1 MGLTGTAA
9 MPQELFDALMAEML
23 IQVDNQFTF
32 LQLAVPQAPSIIP
45 PGAKTL
51 NFDREVLPTGTYT
64 ESSRRMTEGTDVT
77 ASSQAISETQKTLT
91 IREYGGP
98 HDGTGVMPFG
108 ITTQMLKM
116 AAHDLAARLG
126 AYLRRDRNKHINQ
139 RRMDDLLTST
149 NIVTPDGSTSGTI
162 ATGQKMTFDMIKS
175 LGKSMSDAL
184 VPMFPNG
191 RWKLIIGTKDE
202 LDLKTDA
209 DVKAAFNYWAAQNPL
224 IATGQIGS
232 LDKFDIFVD
241 TLIPTTGVGA
251 GSLVTGYQGVAF
263 GPYHLGEGQLQPAEP
278 RMDDVTD
285 FGRRLRMM
293 WVSLEAVGVLY
304 TDLIFKT
311 LTT

>member
-191 RWKLIIGTKDE
+191 RW
-202 LDLKTDA
+202 
-209 DVKAAFNYWAAQNPL
+209 
-224 IATGQIGS
+224 
-232 LDKFDIFVD
+232 
-241 TLIPTTGVGA
+241 
-251 GSLVTGYQGVAF
+251 
-263 GPYHLGEGQLQPAEP
+263 
-278 RMDDVTD
+278 
-285 FGRRLRMM
+285 
-293 WVSLEAVGVLY
+293 
-304 TDLIFKT
+304 
-311 LTT
+311 